1 MAGGHCLPQQVHF
14 GLDEIDL
21 GKIFLVRCVADG
33 LTPRMYLGFDVFG
46 VGGGGSHSLDLFKF
60 IAKEASPPV

>member
-1 MAGGHCLPQQVHF
+1 MASHLC
-14 GLDEIDL
+14 
-21 GKIFLVRCVADG
+21 
-33 LTPRMYLGFDVFG
+33 MYLGFDVFG